1 MDNLEHYRM
10 KIGMYIHEIR
20 SRRNCSKSGSKSCRF
35 HRKIIILLWLVISVL
50 WWSLANDSGIEKNL
64 GPTFIQLKS
73 NEESLFLDM
82 KKINNKIIAAA
93 SYRFFLYTCIEQN
106 LIPQGYRLKMSVYTS
121 SLSQLLHEEHSKHI
135 MEVALKNMKTDL
147 KHYNKLSQNY
157 KSVRVN
163 FIMNFVKVCHLRNT
177 RKLIIYYK
185 SVFLKI

>member
-147 KHYNKLSQNY
+147 KHYNKTLTELQKRKGELYNELR
-157 KSVRVN
+157 KS
-163 FIMNFVKVCHLRNT
+163 I
-177 RKLIIYYK
+177 
-185 SVFLKI
+185 SLKKYEDTHNLLQECFF